1 MPTQEWTVT
10 ANLRD
15 ARRRKPITVN
25 DQQSTSFLH
34 IILLLILALTN
45 FVVTM
50 NRRTLTDRIDTLE
63 RLLTDFTEDVE
74 KQTPKD

>member
-1 MPTQEWTVT
+1 
-10 ANLRD
+10 
-15 ARRRKPITVN
+15 
-25 DQQSTSFLH
+25 
-34 IILLLILALTN
+34 
-45 FVVTM
+45 M